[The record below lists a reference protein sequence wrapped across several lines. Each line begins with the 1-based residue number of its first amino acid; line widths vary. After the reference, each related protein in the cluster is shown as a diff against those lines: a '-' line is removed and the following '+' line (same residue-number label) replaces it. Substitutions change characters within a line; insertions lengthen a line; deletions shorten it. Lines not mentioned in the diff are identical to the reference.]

1 MSTALI
7 GHTGFVGGN
16 IASQHAFDF
25 YFNSSTIQ
33 EITGKSID
41 LLIIAAPSA
50 VKWKANQEPENDWK
64 MISDLMSILETVTAK
79 QVVLISTVDVYKT
92 PIYVDEATPID
103 LDKLQPYGK
112 HRFLF
117 EQFIRKHFSHH
128 LIVRLPGLFGK
139 GLKKNFVFDM
149 LNNNRLD
156 LTHKDSVFQF
166 YCLDN
171 IWKDI
176 QIALDNNLSLV
187 NFATEPI
194 RVHEIVKQCFQT
206 DFSNVTENSPISY
219 DMRSKYA
226 AVFKGNNGYLY
237 NKRDI
242 IEKLNNF
249 IKHYAV

>member
-1 MSTALI
+1 MPTALI
-7 GHTGFVGGN
+7 GNTGFVGGN
-16 IASQHAFDF
+16 LSSQHDFDF
-25 YFNSSTIQ
+25 HFNSSNIQ
-33 EITGKSID
+33 EITHTNLD
-41 LLIIAAPSA
+41 LLVIAAPSA
-50 VKWKANQEPENDWK
+50 AKWKANQEPENDWK

-79 QVVLISTVDVYKT
+79 QVVLISTIDVYKI
-92 PIYVDEATPID
+92 PINADEATTID
-103 LDKLQPYGK
+103 LDNLQPYGK

-117 EQFIRKHFSHH
+117 EQFIRKHFSQH
-128 LIVRLPGLFGK
+128 LIVRLPGLFGQ
-139 GLKKNFVFDM
+139 GLKKNFIFDM

-171 IWKDI
+171 IWEDI

-194 RVHEIVKQCFQT
+194 GVHEIAKQCFQT

-226 AVFKGNNGYLY
+226 AVFKGNSGYLY
-237 NKRDI
+237 NKQDTI
-242 IEKLNNF
+242 KQLNNF